1 MRSTSPLPAAPA
13 RIALLSPLVIDQ
25 IAAGE
30 VVERPASVVKE
41 LVDNAIDAGSTRV
54 DVELEE
60 GGLGLIAVRDNG
72 RGIHPD
78 DLLLAVTRHA
88 TSKLRDPS
96 ELTDIGTLGFR
107 GEALA
112 SIAAVARLDLRSR
125 QPSAAVG
132 THLHSRPGEP
142 PRLTPAGMPV
152 GTQVEV
158 HGLFANL
165 PARRKFMRA
174 EATEVGQCS
183 EILLRLA
190 IVHPEVHVTLRHGKR
205 ELLNLPRGT
214 LDQRVAQVLGRRVS
228 GALFT
233 FAGEEDGAQVQLW
246 LPAPEAAGRGRG
258 GPYIVVRRR
267 VVRERSLAQIVAQCY
282 GLTGEATACVI
293 VEPPRASVDVN
304 VHPQKSEVRFSD
316 PQRVYA
322 AVRRVLGAAMAAAPW
337 AASVAVAAGAGGP
350 EPAAPSEPPRGVAA
364 MAAPEP
370 VAGGAGRGEVG
381 ELSLR
386 TGPRSPPLRGGG
398 GSEGAEARGLSE
410 KTGPQAGEQGK
421 AGRAGPRDGRGSA
434 GAVAGGG
441 LSEETGAGR
450 EAAPEPSGGTGSGG
464 AEAERV
470 DRARDMSE
478 GTGSGGASAE
488 RVDRVRDMSE
498 GTGSGGAEARARP
511 ALAPSEPAPGDAPVW
526 RGERPEAGGGE
537 ESIWDD
543 EPLGAEAG
551 DGAEGLSERT
561 GWDGLSEGTGRAPGT
576 GLAGGTGRE
585 RGGQR
590 GGLAEGT
597 GELAGLAGGTGGE
610 LAGGTGGELAGG
622 TGGGLAGGTSGERAG
637 LAEGTGGERAGL
649 AEGTGAGRGGYRLS
663 TRALTPDY
671 DLHKRGVMAEAAALR
686 PASEPPRAAEAR
698 EGPAPLK
705 GPALFSPEQLMV
717 PAPVEDDAPQQAA
730 ERGSGPARADLPHLL
745 TCLPG
750 PVAVF
755 AERDALLAVDLRR
768 LRSHLVYLRLQ
779 RDLIGRRVVA
789 VQGLLAPAVVRR
801 PAEEVA
807 LVVAARAELL
817 SLGVDIDDFG
827 GDAVVVR
834 GVPAHLR
841 HCVDDADVADLIAR
855 IVPWLRVRTRET
867 DASAVERGLIGAIA
881 STRGGDPA
889 PRLARRWLAE
899 LIDAGASLTDV
910 PGLRRWTAAALL
922 GGETRRAVAGL
933 GRDDGAAV

>member
-1 MRSTSPLPAAPA
+1 MSSTSPLPAAPA
-13 RIALLSPLVIDQ
+13 RIALLSPLAIDQ

-112 SIAAVARLDLRSR
+112 SVAAVARLDLRSR
-125 QPSAAVG
+125 QPDAAVG
-132 THLHSRPGEP
+132 THLHARPGEP

-158 HGLFANL
+158 HSLFANL

-205 ELLNLPRGT
+205 ELLSLPRGT
-214 LDQRVAQVLGRRVS
+214 LDQRVAQVLARRVS
-228 GALFT
+228 GPLFA
-233 FAGEEDGAQVQLW
+233 FAGEEDGARVQLW

-258 GPYIVVRRR
+258 GPYVVVRRR
-267 VVRERSLAQIVAQCY
+267 VVRERSLAQILAQAY
-282 GLTGEATACVI
+282 GLAGEATACLI

-304 VHPQKSEVRFSD
+304 VHPQKSEIRFSD

-337 AASVAVAAGAGGP
+337 ARAVSAASERAA
-350 EPAAPSEPPRGVAA
+350 EPARPSEPPRGVAVLA
-364 MAAPEP
+364 TPEDAAERGPSGTTVATPEP
-370 VAGGAGRGEVG
+370 AEDAERTAERGRRGERAMEPDRGGGAKGSAERAGASGEG
-381 ELSLR
+381 TRNGGAASDADGAMKLSTE
-386 TGPRSPPLRGGG
+386 TGPRPPPLR
-398 GSEGAEARGLSE
+398 
-410 KTGPQAGEQGK
+410 
-421 AGRAGPRDGRGSA
+421 
-434 GAVAGGG
+434 AGGH
-441 LSEETGAGR
+441 
-450 EAAPEPSGGTGSGG
+450 AA
-464 AEAERV
+464 
-470 DRARDMSE
+470 
-478 GTGSGGASAE
+478 
-488 RVDRVRDMSE
+488 
-498 GTGSGGAEARARP
+498 ARAREDAGASRFESAGP
-511 ALAPSEPAPGDAPVW
+511 GEPGGVGPTAAEVLW
-526 RGERPEAGGGE
+526 RGERPAAACDENIWEDDPPAGPASRESLREGTGGRPRPGLASGMSE
-537 ESIWDD
+537 
-543 EPLGAEAG
+543 GAG
-551 DGAEGLSERT
+551 RLSEGAGAPGRASGVSEAT
-561 GWDGLSEGTGRAPGT
+561 EDVSEGTGTPARANEAGRA
-576 GLAGGTGRE
+576 GAASESAGVRESGAAGG
-585 RGGQR
+585 
-590 GGLAEGT
+590 A
-597 GELAGLAGGTGGE
+597 A
-610 LAGGTGGELAGG
+610 
-622 TGGGLAGGTSGERAG
+622 
-637 LAEGTGGERAGL
+637 
-649 AEGTGAGRGGYRLS
+649 RGGYRLS
-663 TRALTPDY
+663 TRALAPDY
-671 DLHKRGVMAEAAALR
+671 EGHKRGVMAEAAALR
-686 PASEPPRAAEAR
+686 PASEPPRVAQPQDQ
-698 EGPAPLK
+698 GPAPLR
-705 GPALFSPEQLMV
+705 GPALFSPDQLVV
-717 PAPVEDDAPQQAA
+717 PAEPGEDDAPQRTT
-730 ERGSGPARADLPHLL
+730 ERSSGPVRADLPHLL

-755 AERDALLAVDLRR
+755 AERDALLAIDLRR

-779 RDLIGRRVVA
+779 RDLIGRCVVA

-807 LVVAARAELL
+807 LIVAARAELL
-817 SLGVDIDDFG
+817 SLGVDLDDFG

-855 IVPWLRVRTRET
+855 IVPWLRVRTREA

-881 STRGGDPA
+881 ATRGGDPA

-899 LIDAGASLTDV
+899 LIDAGATLADV
-910 PGLRRWTAAALL
+910 PGVRRWTATALLL
-922 GGETRRAVAGL
+922 GGETRRATAGL